1 MNLQDYQ
8 EDENRQNNGVRV
20 KIDDAV
26 FTIKRFGTKES
37 DVFMANLRKKK
48 YNPYAVISDGEKQH
62 LENEVFGEW
71 LAKYAVTDWDGVY
84 GDEEEL
90 PYSKA
95 AAWDIFT
102 NPEYFLSLNNAL
114 ISRAVDVRNF
124 LHVNADEDIDA
135 IKPRIKFDVD
145 HPSAEEKQIFINHHI
160 KAGAPI
166 PNVELNELQSELLSA
181 FYRADRN
188 RDKDCV
194 LKDKQITEQVRGVA
208 LDQDI
213 AVSIIQHLDSYL
225 LECRNEKMKRESK
238 K

>member
-1 MNLQDYQ
+1 MILSDYQ
-8 EDENRQNNGVRV
+8 EDEKRQNNGVRV

-84 GDEEEL
+84 GEAGEL

-124 LHVNADEDIDA
+124 LHVNADDDIDA

-145 HPSAEEKQIFINHHI
+145 HPTAQEKQMYLKHCDALGAD
-160 KAGAPI
+160 AGLT
-166 PNVELNELQSELLSA
+166 ELNELQSELLNA

-194 LKDKQITEQVRGVA
+194 LKDKQIIEQVRGVA
-208 LDQDI
+208 LDEDI

-225 LECRNEKMKRESK
+225 LECRNEKMKRDSK
-238 K
+238 

>member
-1 MNLQDYQ
+1 MILSDYQ
-8 EDENRQNNGVRV
+8 EDEKRQNNGVRV

-71 LAKYAVTDWDGVY
+71 LAKYAVVDWDGVY
-84 GDEEEL
+84 DETGEL

-124 LHVNADEDIDA
+124 LHINADDDIDA

-145 HPSAEEKQIFINHHI
+145 HPTAQEKQMYLKHCDALGAD
-160 KAGAPI
+160 AGLT
-166 PNVELNELQSELLSA
+166 ELNELQSELLSA

-194 LKDKQITEQVRGVA
+194 LKDKQIIEQVRGVA
-208 LDQDI
+208 LDEDI

-225 LECRNEKMKRESK
+225 LECRNEKMKRDSK
-238 K
+238 